1 MTWLILLAI
10 VVAVGVAQP
19 RSDTVAC
26 VTAVLTVAGMLAYV
40 IVS

>member
-1 MTWLILLAI
+1 MTLLLVLGV

-19 RSDTVAC
+19 RRDLVAC
-26 VTAVLTVAGMLAYV
+26 VTAVLTVLGMLTYV